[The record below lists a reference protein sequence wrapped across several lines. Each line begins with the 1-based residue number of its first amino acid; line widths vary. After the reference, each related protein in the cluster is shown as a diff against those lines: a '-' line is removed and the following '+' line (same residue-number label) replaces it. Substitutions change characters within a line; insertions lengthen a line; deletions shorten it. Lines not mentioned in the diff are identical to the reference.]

1 MRYNGARLFN
11 DLYTEIKKTGS
22 QRKFASTGEIE
33 SYFFTIFR
41 SLAATFW
48 TDCNRA
54 KDAAEMP
61 PYSELLKSRRYKTN
75 VWITLSKSAFDKKIV
90 LAKRRRL

>member
-33 SYFFTIFR
+33 SYVFTIFR
-41 SLAATFW
+41 SLAAT
-48 TDCNRA
+48 DCNRA
-54 KDAAEMP
+54 KDAEEMP

-75 VWITLSKSAFDKKIV
+75 VWITLSKSAFDKKKIV